1 MKSLIK
7 SLLESLYVGIAI
19 EIFIGYIIRPLEEG
33 IDDKE
38 EVKTAPQT
46 LVISKNDLDWN
57 YLYWNDCY
65 WNNLYWNYLYRKDLY
80 WIHFKTPSNDKEE
93 VSTAPQSL
101 IISKMMAKTFL
112 VCATTASQ
120 HQMHKIK
127 TTIHYGLLFICK
139 NVYICIECTC
149 VHYTAKVFAWWLL
162 NIRISDS
169 WNLLLVFLI
178 GLCSG
183 RSNWSII

>member
-7 SLLESLYVGIAI
+7 SLLESLYVGLAI
-19 EIFIGYIIRPLEEG
+19 EIFIGYIVRPLEEG

-65 WNNLYWNYLYRKDLY
+65 LNNLYWNYLYRKDLY

-93 VSTAPQSL
+93 VSIAPQTF
-101 IISKMMAKTFL
+101 IISKIIIIFIVFIWIIFIIFIFVIFIENIL
-112 VCATTASQ
+112 RPL
-120 HQMHKIK
+120 QMIK
-127 TTIHYGLLFICK
+127 RKFQQRL
-139 NVYICIECTC
+139 
-149 VHYTAKVFAWWLL
+149 KVW
-162 NIRISDS
+162 
-169 WNLLLVFLI
+169 
-178 GLCSG
+178 
-183 RSNWSII
+183 